1 MRLLRVVHHQFDVL
15 RAVYIHMA
23 TVQPGEHPLLAAAAE
38 QRSKQKKN
46 KIDKLK

>member
-23 TVQPGEHPLLAAAAE
+23 TVQPREHPLLVAAAE
-38 QRSKQKKN
+38 QRSKQKK
-46 KIDKLK
+46 IKLTN

>member
-23 TVQPGEHPLLAAAAE
+23 TVQPGECFLLATAAE
-38 QRSKQKKN
+38 QRSKQKKR
-46 KIDKLK
+46 KLTN

>member
-15 RAVYIHMA
+15 RAVYIHTA

-38 QRSKQKKN
+38 QRSKQKK
-46 KIDKLK
+46 K

>member
-23 TVQPGEHPLLAAAAE
+23 TVQPGERFLLATAAE
-38 QRSKQKKN
+38 QRSKQKKEN
-46 KIDKLK
+46 

>member
-23 TVQPGEHPLLAAAAE
+23 TVQPEEHPLLAAAVE
-38 QRSKQKKN
+38 QRSKQKK
-46 KIDKLK
+46 IKLTN

>member
-15 RAVYIHMA
+15 RAVYMHTA
-23 TVQPGEHPLLAAAAE
+23 TVQPRERFLLATAAE
-38 QRSKQKKN
+38 QRSKQKKK

>member
-23 TVQPGEHPLLAAAAE
+23 TVQPREWFLLAAAAE
-38 QRSKQKKN
+38 QRSKQKK
-46 KIDKLK
+46 IKLTN

>member
-23 TVQPGEHPLLAAAAE
+23 TVQPREHPLLAAAAE
-38 QRSKQKKN
+38 QRSKQKK
-46 KIDKLK
+46 IKLTN

>member
-38 QRSKQKKN
+38 QRSKQKK
-46 KIDKLK
+46 IKLTN

>member
-23 TVQPGEHPLLAAAAE
+23 TVQPKEHPLLTAATE
-38 QRSKQKKN
+38 QRSKQKK
-46 KIDKLK
+46 

>member
-23 TVQPGEHPLLAAAAE
+23 TVQPGEWFLLAAAAE

>member
-15 RAVYIHMA
+15 RAVYTHGNGTA
-23 TVQPGEHPLLAAAAE
+23 QRASHWQLLPNKE
-38 QRSKQKKN
+38 VSKKN

>member
-23 TVQPGEHPLLAAAAE
+23 TVQPGVCFLLATAAE
-38 QRSKQKKN
+38 QRSKQKKKEN
-46 KIDKLK
+46 

>member
-15 RAVYIHMA
+15 RAVYIHTA
-23 TVQPGEHPLLAAAAE
+23 TRQPRVHPLLAAAAE
-38 QRSKQKKN
+38 QRSKQKN

>member
-23 TVQPGEHPLLAAAAE
+23 TVQPRERSLLAAAVE
-38 QRSKQKKN
+38 QRSKQKN